1 MKLPLYK
8 FYILKSYLKYFL
20 ITTFIFFSLS
30 FILNIL
36 QEITFLEEYDVSIYY
51 PILLTFLNTP
61 SLIFEIFPFIALIA
75 SQLFFINLND
85 KEELN
90 LLKIAGIDNFSLI
103 RFVIFATIGI
113 GIFISTCFYT
123 FSSNLKYNYLS
134 IKNKFTNDNK
144 YLAAINDNGLW
155 IKDEYQNNTYVI
167 NADEF
172 KNNIL
177 KNVTINQL
185 DTNFSLK
192 SIIISEEANIE
203 SKKWQL
209 NKVKIF
215 FEDGK
220 KEILDK
226 LEVNTNFNREKLNS
240 IFSNLSSLNIIQLI
254 NLTDDYKK
262 LGLSNLEIKSHLYKL
277 YLFPIFISIMAA
289 LGSIL
294 MFSFNNKS
302 TKFFN
307 LSLGIISSVLIYYIN
322 YFFSLLGL
330 SERTSIWLSVSFPL
344 IVLSLFCFILLVK
357 VNEK

>member
-1 MKLPLYK
+1 MKLKLYK
-8 FYILKSYLKYFL
+8 LYILKSYLKYFL
-20 ITTFIFFSLS
+20 LVSLMFFSLS

-36 QEITFLEEYDVSIYY
+36 QEIVFLEKYNVGIYY
-51 PILLTFLNTP
+51 PVLLTFLNTP
-61 SLIFEIFPFIALIA
+61 SLLFEIFPFIALIT
-75 SQLFFINLND
+75 SQLFFLSLNE

-90 LLKIAGIDNFSLI
+90 LLKITGVNNFSLI
-103 RFVIFATIGI
+103 RFFIFVTIGI

-123 FSSNLKYNYLS
+123 LSSNLKYNYLS

-155 IKDEYQNNTYVI
+155 IKDEYQDSTYVI

-172 KNNIL
+172 INNTL
-177 KNVTINQL
+177 KNVTINHL
-185 DTNFSLK
+185 DKNFSLK

-203 SKKWQL
+203 TKKWQL
-209 NKVKIF
+209 SKVKIF

-220 KEILDK
+220 KESLEK

-262 LGLSNLEIKSHLYKL
+262 LGLSNIEIKSHLYKL
-277 YLFPIFISIMAA
+277 YLFPIFLSIMATI
-289 LGSIL
+289 GSLL
-294 MFSFNNKS
+294 MFTFNNKNS
-302 TKFFN
+302 KFFN
-307 LSLGIISSVLIYYIN
+307 LSIGIIASVVIYYIN
-322 YFFSLLGL
+322 YFFYLLGL
-330 SERTSIWLSVSFPL
+330 SEKTSILLSISFPL

>member
-1 MKLPLYK
+1 MKLQLYK
-8 FYILKSYLKYFL
+8 YYILKSYLKYFL
-20 ITTFIFFSLS
+20 LTTFIFFTLS
-30 FILNIL
+30 FVLNIL
-36 QEITFLEEYDVSIYY
+36 QEIVFLEEYNVSIYY
-51 PILLTFLNTP
+51 PVLLTFLNTP

-75 SQLFFINLND
+75 SQLFFINLNE

-90 LLKIAGIDNFSLI
+90 LLKITGIDNFSLI
-103 RFVIFATIGI
+103 RFLIFVTIGI

-240 IFSNLSSLNIIQLI
+240 IFSNLTSLNLMQLV
-254 NLTDDYKK
+254 NLTEDYKK

-277 YLFPIFISIMAA
+277 YLFPIFAAVMAII
-289 LGSIL
+289 GSIL
-294 MFSFNNKS
+294 MLNVNYKKS
-302 TKFFN
+302 KFFN
-307 LSLGIISSVLIYYIN
+307 LSLGILFSVIVYYIN
-322 YFFSLLGL
+322 YFFNLLGL
-330 SERTSIWLSVSFPL
+330 TEKTSLILSVSMPL
-344 IVLSLFCFILLVK
+344 IFLTLLCSILLIRI
-357 VNEK
+357 NEK